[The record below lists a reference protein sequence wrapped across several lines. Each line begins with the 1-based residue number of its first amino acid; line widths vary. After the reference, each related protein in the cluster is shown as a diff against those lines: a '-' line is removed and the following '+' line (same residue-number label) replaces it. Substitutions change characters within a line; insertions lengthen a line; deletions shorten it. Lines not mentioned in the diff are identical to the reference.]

1 MKKNGMKNFL
11 TYSVAV
17 VLLIAFA
24 GCSSN
29 EDEIVTSA
37 FAEPQ
42 FLFGAT
48 RSEVIAKMGDNY
60 SSSTSDRLTYTQPSD
75 NVATYIYSFSDEK
88 VIGVAMV
95 VDDVYLSSLMNF
107 LLERYKPLPPIVV
120 GDDVN
125 RYVDDLDAG
134 KATMMIT
141 EQKYSDSSS
150 VVLYSPFT
158 D

>member
-1 MKKNGMKNFL
+1 MKNFL

-24 GCSSN
+24 GCSSS

>member
-1 MKKNGMKNFL
+1 MKNFL

-75 NVATYIYSFSDEK
+75 NVTTYIYSFSDEK

-107 LLERYKPLPPIVV
+107 LLERYKLLPPIVV

-141 EQKYSDSSS
+141 EQKYSASSS